1 MLNRLRVLL
10 AVCAVLGLLP
20 SIANAGSAGGST
32 VPCEATQQLRFVI
45 DDNGNGFSDPAE
57 TTSCATP
64 IVDTSDPASPVV
76 RNGVGGPVCL
86 PAVVAE
92 LRGTLT
98 LISDDDAKDNDIVSV
113 GQNTGTVLTLLIE
126 VRNQDRVFRVAD
138 SYTASSLASLN
149 LGNWD
154 ARLTSET
161 KIFGL
166 KFPGAL
172 FLTPSMLGGNVVTS
186 GAFDDLGARLSQIAE
201 AEGLVADAS
210 SVLPIVAHA
219 TRDAARKRF
228 VVSSPTECGDVAEG
242 VPAGCGE
249 LEVEEAGS
257 LSSIAVFRI
266 TISFAERLTG
276 SAPSCS

>member
-1 MLNRLRVLL
+1 MLKCLPVLPAAWLVL
-10 AVCAVLGLLP
+10 ALLP
-20 SIANAGSAGGST
+20 SVAHAGSAGGAT
-32 VPCEATQQLRFVI
+32 VPCEATQQLNFVI
-45 DDNGNGFSDPAE
+45 DDNGNDFRDPGE
-57 TTSCATP
+57 TSLCTTP
-64 IVDTSDPASPVV
+64 TVDTSDPANPIV
-76 RNGVGGPVCL
+76 RNGVAGPVCL

-98 LISDDDAKDNDIVSV
+98 LISDDDAKDNDIVGF
-113 GQNTGTVLTLLIE
+113 GQNIGAVLTLLIE

-138 SYTASSLASLN
+138 SYTASSLADLN

-154 ARLTSET
+154 ERLISEA

-172 FLTPSMLGGNVVTS
+172 FLTPGTLGGNVVSS
-186 GAFDDLGARLSQIAE
+186 GAFDDLGTKLAQIAQ
-201 AEGLVADAS
+201 AEGLVADAN

-228 VVSSPTECGDVAEG
+228 VVSNPTLCGDLG
-242 VPAGCGE
+242 GGIPAGCGE

-257 LSSIAVFRI
+257 LSSIAVFRV

-276 SAPSCS
+276 GAPSCS

>member
-1 MLNRLRVLL
+1 MFNRLRVLL
-10 AVCAVLGLLP
+10 AVCAVFGLLP

-32 VPCEATQQLRFVI
+32 VPCEATQQLNFVV
-45 DDNGNGFSDPAE
+45 DDNGNGFSDPGE
-57 TTSCATP
+57 TTVCATP
-64 IVDTSDPASPVV
+64 VVDTSDPANPIV
-76 RNGVGGPVCL
+76 RNGVAGPVCL
-86 PAVVAE
+86 PAAIAE

-98 LISDDDAKDNDIVSV
+98 LIADDDAKDNDIVSV

-126 VRNQDRVFRVAD
+126 VRNEDRVFRVAD

-154 ARLTSET
+154 ARLTAET

-172 FLTPSMLGGNVVTS
+172 FLTPSLLGGNVVTS
-186 GAFDDLGARLSQIAE
+186 GAFDDLGARLTQIAE
-201 AEGLVADAS
+201 DEGLVPDANA
-210 SVLPIVAHA
+210 VLPIVANA

-228 VVSSPTECGDVAEG
+228 VVANPTDCGEVAEG
-242 VPAGCGE
+242 VAPGCGE

-257 LSSIAVFRI
+257 LSSIAVFRV
-266 TISFAERLTG
+266 TISFAEKLTG
-276 SAPSCS
+276 GAPSCS